1 MPSLKDALEKAKI
14 QQQAKEKPKVTKG
27 IRPDMIIGG
36 MEHPKPSKAPIET
49 RDKLETYRSSAS
61 KAPAKTVT
69 QNAELSEL
77 TEDKVET
84 NRGQTGDSV
93 SRSAFKTEDK
103 VETNWRHN
111 SDGNSQTGDKVESQ
125 LETLSETNW
134 RQTEDKLET
143 KSDFSS
149 LVGLQRELVIFFFES
164 CQFNRSSETEKLSI
178 EHIAKSCETS
188 ASSVKK
194 TIQRLE
200 DRGFIRRKDFKNGR
214 GGWTVYSLPKDV
226 FQDLMRAQTG
236 DKLRTNWRQSRA
248 KLGTELETQPRT
260 SLSSSSRDLY
270 SKESSTTQVAQVSD
284 ELGSLDVSSLREYG
298 ITLETFKRAVQ
309 LHPNVTIEA
318 LSDLA
323 YRLSELLKQP
333 KERAKIHNARGF
345 VIKLVEQLAS
355 GVTPLDH
362 IETAHE
368 RLMREYAQAAA
379 KKRSDQQ
386 GYEESLLQA
395 AFEKWD
401 QETELEA
408 KFQAVPLAQR
418 APAGSPRSAIF
429 KEYFREKIW
438 PEERAQLLRGE
449 V

>member
-1 MPSLKDALEKAKI
+1 MPSLKDTLEKAKI

-188 ASSVKK
+188 AS
-194 TIQRLE
+194 
-200 DRGFIRRKDFKNGR
+200 
-214 GGWTVYSLPKDV
+214 
-226 FQDLMRAQTG
+226 
-236 DKLRTNWRQSRA
+236 
-248 KLGTELETQPRT
+248 
-260 SLSSSSRDLY
+260 
-270 SKESSTTQVAQVSD
+270 
-284 ELGSLDVSSLREYG
+284 
-298 ITLETFKRAVQ
+298 
-309 LHPNVTIEA
+309 
-318 LSDLA
+318 
-323 YRLSELLKQP
+323 
-333 KERAKIHNARGF
+333 
-345 VIKLVEQLAS
+345 
-355 GVTPLDH
+355 
-362 IETAHE
+362 
-368 RLMREYAQAAA
+368 
-379 KKRSDQQ
+379 
-386 GYEESLLQA
+386 
-395 AFEKWD
+395 
-401 QETELEA
+401 
-408 KFQAVPLAQR
+408 
-418 APAGSPRSAIF
+418 
-429 KEYFREKIW
+429 
-438 PEERAQLLRGE
+438 
-449 V
+449 